1 MWLQGMLSDRA
12 GGIAS
17 IGGQVISPTNRTS
30 AMKGTRFG
38 ALVLLLM
45 FVSLP
50 VMGQAGEYD
59 NGKMWTFDYPPAE
72 HIAATYDFT
81 PDAAWFEKARLG
93 ALRLPNCTASFVSPY
108 GLVMTNHHCGRGSV
122 AQVAEEGETL
132 LDDGFMATDLVDERP
147 VPGLYVDQLVAIEDV
162 TDEVYAAVNE
172 AETDAEKA
180 SARQEAIAAAQ
191 ARIEEGLGEGFVV
204 QIINLYNGG
213 RYSAYTFRRFDDM
226 RLVMAPELQLGYF
239 GGDTDNFTYPRYA
252 LDMTF
257 FRVYVDDEPYQ
268 PDYYFEWSKTGLEEG
283 DAIFVVGNP
292 GSTLRLET
300 VAQLEFR
307 RDVQEKF
314 LLEILNSRIGALEAY
329 YEEEPSDGLRN
340 QIFSLKN
347 AQKLY
352 GGRVKGL
359 NDPLIMAK
367 RRDTEDTFLADLD
380 AKYGDQL
387 TSDVPQ
393 PYSTLVSDLAKIQDQ
408 KREFTAEFGAFLSFF
423 PNSSLASPTMQR
435 AAAAVR
441 LIQARDRGEDIAP
454 FQSALMS
461 VPDRGDGID
470 RRFFEERLNDFVAY
484 MGEQGVLAEMD
495 AGAVTDAVWSG
506 SALLDMENLDV
517 DALTMDDP
525 ALAVLAPYMASY
537 ADFQSAFAGLAG
549 QEQELNAQHGRAR
562 FEVYGTTRPPDATF
576 SLRIADGV
584 VASYEYNGSKAPP
597 FTTYHGLY
605 NRHFSHTR
613 AMDPTGEF
621 RLPDRWLNAPASFDR
636 ATPVNFVSTNDI
648 IGGNSGSP
656 VLNENLEVVGLV
668 FDGNIESLP
677 SAFIYQTEVSRTV
690 SVDARGMLEALDHV
704 YDMDRVVLELTDHIL
719 IATEAEADAR

>member
-1 MWLQGMLSDRA
+1 MIKPAL
-12 GGIAS
+12 ITK
-17 IGGQVISPTNRTS
+17 ITS
-30 AMKGTRFG
+30 T
-38 ALVLLLM
+38 LLLVA
-45 FVSLP
+45 FLSIP
-50 VMGQAGEYD
+50 AMGQAGEYD
-59 NGKMWTFDYPPAE
+59 NGKMWTFDYPPTE
-72 HIAATYDFT
+72 HISSTYGFT

-122 AQVAEEGETL
+122 AQVAQEGETL
-132 LDDGFMATDLVDERP
+132 LDDGFMATDLADERP
-147 VPGLYVDQLVAIEDV
+147 VPGLYVDQLIAIEDV

-191 ARIEEGLGEGFVV
+191 ARIEADLGEGYIV
-204 QIINLYNGG
+204 QVINLYNGG

-257 FRVYVDDEPYQ
+257 FRVYVDDAPYEPEH
-268 PDYYFEWSKTGLEEG
+268 YFEWSTTGLEEG
-283 DAIFVVGNP
+283 DAVFVVGNP

-307 RDVQEKF
+307 RDIQETF
-314 LLEILNSRIGALEAY
+314 LLEILNSRIAALESY
-329 YEEEPSDGLRN
+329 YEEDPSDALRN
-340 QIFSLKN
+340 QIFGLKN

-367 RRDTEDTFLADLD
+367 RRDTEDTFLTDLD
-380 AKYGDQL
+380 DKYGEQL

-393 PYSTLVSDLAKIQDQ
+393 PYSTLVSDLATIQEQ
-408 KREFTAEFGAFLSFF
+408 KREYAAQYGAFLSFF
-423 PNSSLASPTMQR
+423 PNSSLSSPTMQR
-435 AAAAVR
+435 AAVALR
-441 LIQARDRGEDIAP
+441 LVQARERGEDLA
-454 FQSALMS
+454 ALENALVN
-461 VPDRGDGID
+461 VPDKGDGID
-470 RRFFEERLNDFVAY
+470 YRFFAARLADFVTY
-484 MGEQGVLAEMD
+484 MGELGMLAEMSPE
-495 AGAVTDAVWSG
+495 AVTEAVWEG
-506 SALLDMENLDV
+506 SALRDMENLDA
-517 DALTMDDP
+517 DALTLDDP
-525 ALAVLAPYMASY
+525 ALAVLAPYMESY
-537 ADFQSAFAGLAG
+537 MDFQSAFAGLAG

-621 RLPDRWLNAPASFDR
+621 QLPERWLNAPASFDR
-636 ATPVNFVSTNDI
+636 STPVNFVSTNDI

-656 VLNENLEVVGLV
+656 VVNKDLQIVGLV

-677 SAFIYQTEVSRTV
+677 SAFIYQTEVARSV

-704 YDMDRVVLELTDHIL
+704 YDMDRVVQELTNHEL

>member
-1 MWLQGMLSDRA
+1 MSKR
-12 GGIAS
+12 
-17 IGGQVISPTNRTS
+17 ISS
-30 AMKGTRFG
+30 
-38 ALVLLLM
+38 LVLL
-45 FVSLP
+45 FVVLAIP
-50 VMGQAGEYD
+50 AMGQAGEYD
-59 NGKMWTFDYPPAE
+59 NGMMWTFDYPPVE
-72 HIAATYDFT
+72 HIASTYDFT

-122 AQVAEEGETL
+122 AEVAMEGETL
-132 LDDGFMATDLVDERP
+132 LDDGFMAVDLEDERP

-162 TDEVYAAVNE
+162 TDEVYAAVND

-191 ARIEEGLGEGFVV
+191 ARIEDGLDDDHVV

-257 FRVYVDDEPYQ
+257 FRVYEDDKPYEPEH
-268 PDYYFEWSKTGLEEG
+268 YFQWSDGDLEEG
-283 DAIFVVGNP
+283 DAAFVIGNP

-307 RDVQEKF
+307 RDIQEKF
-314 LLEILNSRIGALEAY
+314 LLDLLNSRIAALEAY
-329 YEEEPSDGLRN
+329 YDENPSDGLRN

-359 NDPLIMAK
+359 NDEIIMAK
-367 RRDTEDTFLADLD
+367 RRDTEETFLADLE
-380 AKYGDQL
+380 AKYGGQL

-393 PYSTLVSDLAKIQDQ
+393 PYSTIISDLAEIQQQ
-408 KREFTAEFGAFLSFF
+408 KREYAAEYGAFLSFF
-423 PNSSLASPTMQR
+423 PNSSLASPTLQR
-435 AAAAVR
+435 AAMAFMAVR
-441 LIQARDRGEDIAP
+441 AREAGGDTAP
-454 FQSALMS
+454 YEGALMG
-461 VPDRGDGID
+461 VPDKDEGID
-470 RRFFEERLNDFVAY
+470 RRFFEARLEDFVHY
-484 MGEQGVLAEMD
+484 MGERGLMTEMD
-495 AGAVTDAVWSG
+495 AATVTDKVWAE
-506 SALLDMENLDV
+506 SALMDMESLDL
-517 DALTMDDP
+517 ATLSMDDP
-525 ALAVLAPYMASY
+525 ALAAVAPYLASLQ
-537 ADFQSAFAGLAG
+537 DFQSAFAGLMG
-549 QEQELNAQHGRAR
+549 QETELNAQHGRAR

-584 VASYEYNGSKAPP
+584 VAAYEYNGSMAPP

-605 NRHFSHTR
+605 NRHFSHSR
-613 AMDPTGEF
+613 ATDPTGEF
-621 RLPDRWLNAPASFDR
+621 ELPDRWLNAPTSFDR
-636 ATPVNFVSTNDI
+636 STPMNFVSTNDI

-656 VLNENLEVVGLV
+656 VVNQDLEVVGLV

-677 SAFIYQTEVSRTV
+677 SAFIYQTEVARTV

-719 IATEAEADAR
+719 VSTEAEADAR